1 MSLYKFAAGLAALA
15 LSAAVVTALAGVRPE
30 VKAGLAAQAQAAAPD
45 TKAAVPE
52 LQTAAASGA
61 ERADTPQ
68 DRASA
73 AVKAD
78 RPAARPAKGGDSSV
92 KSAVKWACPR
102 EPWPYGCQWRE
113 PPARKVVIRGSRPS

>member
-1 MSLYKFAAGLAALA
+1 MSLYKFAAALAALA

-30 VKAGLAAQAQAAAPD
+30 VKADLAAQAQAVAPD
-45 TKAAVPE
+45 SKAPPVPE
-52 LQTAAASGA
+52 LQTAAAPGA
-61 ERADTPQ
+61 ETADTPQ
-68 DRASA
+68 DRAPA

-78 RPAARPAKGGDSSV
+78 RPAVRPATGGDFSV
-92 KSAVKWACPR
+92 KSACPR